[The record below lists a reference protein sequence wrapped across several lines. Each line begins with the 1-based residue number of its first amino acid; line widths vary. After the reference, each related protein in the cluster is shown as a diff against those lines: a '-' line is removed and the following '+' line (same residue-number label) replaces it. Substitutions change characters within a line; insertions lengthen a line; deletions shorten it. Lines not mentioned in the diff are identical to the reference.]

1 MRSKAFV
8 RSLIV
13 AIFMS
18 FIMPLL
24 VIGGSVV
31 VLALVAY
38 IPGLATVSQVI
49 TLQVLRFLSAFGTG
63 DAISGTVVISL
74 AFTLVGALFD
84 TYSFYYRS
92 L

>member
-13 AIFMS
+13 ASFMS
-18 FIMPLL
+18 FLTPLL
-24 VIGGSVV
+24 MIGGIVV
-31 VLALVAY
+31 ILALVAY
-38 IPGLATVSQVI
+38 VPGLTTVSQIV
-49 TLQVLRFLSAFGTG
+49 TVQVLQFLSTFGNG
-63 DAISGTVVISL
+63 DAISGSVVISL
-74 AFTLVGALFD
+74 VFTLVGALFD